1 MKNIGVKI
9 AAAGLTLNLLLFFVK
24 LYVGISIN
32 SLAVYCDAINNL
44 GDTLACIVAI
54 MGFFLSKR
62 LCDTKSK
69 RLQSLC
75 TFVIEGFI
83 AITGIYFV
91 YNGIERILYPLP
103 VTYSDKYAVLI
114 SVTVLVKI
122 FMAIMYK
129 FADKNVESAV
139 LKALMLDS
147 VLDCFVTVFSLMSI
161 LLVVKVGFAI
171 DGVLAIV
178 AGTFIAVNAAKE
190 TVEHAKY
197 LINN

>member
-197 LINN
+197 LVNN